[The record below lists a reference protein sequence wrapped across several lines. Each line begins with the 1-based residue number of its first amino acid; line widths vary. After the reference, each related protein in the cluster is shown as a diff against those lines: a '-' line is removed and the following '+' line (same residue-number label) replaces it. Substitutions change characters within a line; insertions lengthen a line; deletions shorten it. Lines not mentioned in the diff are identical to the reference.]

1 LAVFTKSRTLSGR
14 TKTVAYWTT
23 TGLVVA
29 ELVLGGIGDVLRLPS
44 LRESVI
50 QLGYPTYFLVILGIW
65 NMLGAA
71 ALLAPR
77 FPLLKE
83 WAYAG
88 AFFVYSGA
96 IVSHVIAGKGMPE
109 VWVLTALIVLTAASW
124 ALRPAARRLDRW
136 S

>member
-1 LAVFTKSRTLSGR
+1 
-14 TKTVAYWTT
+14 
-23 TGLVVA
+23 
-29 ELVLGGIGDVLRLPS
+29 
-44 LRESVI
+44 VI
-50 QLGYPTYFLVILGIW
+50 QLGYPAYFLIILGIW

-88 AFFVYSGA
+88 ACFVYSGA
-96 IVSHVIAGKGMPE
+96 IVSHVISGRGMPE
-109 VWVLTALIVLTAASW
+109 VRVLTALIVLTAASW

>member
-1 LAVFTKSRTLSGR
+1 
-14 TKTVAYWTT
+14 
-23 TGLVVA
+23 
-29 ELVLGGIGDVLRLPS
+29 
-44 LRESVI
+44 VI

-88 AFFVYSGA
+88 AFFAYSGA
-96 IVSHVIAGKGMPE
+96 IVSHVITGKGMPE
-109 VWVLTALIVLTAASW
+109 VWVLTALVVLTAASW

>member
-1 LAVFTKSRTLSGR
+1 VLPGDSGTGTTHLLIGLGANILEPR
-14 TKTVAYWTT
+14 CQRRDRLGCLHEIPNPVRAHQTVASWTA

-50 QLGYPTYFLVILGIW
+50 QLGYPTYFLLILGIW

-77 FPLLKE
+77 FPRLKE

-88 AFFVYSGA
+88 AFFVYSGQ
-96 IVSHVIAGKGMPE
+96 SCR
-109 VWVLTALIVLTAASW
+109 T
-124 ALRPAARRLDRW
+124 
-136 S
+136 

>member
-1 LAVFTKSRTLSGR
+1 
-14 TKTVAYWTT
+14 
-23 TGLVVA
+23 LVVA

-50 QLGYPTYFLVILGIW
+50 QLGYPTYFLLILGIW

-77 FPLLKE
+77 FPRLKE

-88 AFFVYSGA
+88 AFFVYSGQ
-96 IVSHVIAGKGMPE
+96 SCRVITGKGMPE
-109 VWVLTALIVLTAASW
+109 VWVSTALIVLTAASW
-124 ALRPAARRLDRW
+124 VLRPAERRLDRW